1 MPFRST
7 PIKWEDTDGRGNRYK
22 NVGGFKYDVVK
33 KSVVYSKE
41 EMPKFFLADT
51 PEDAEALY
59 QEYDKLLNN
68 MSASYAMA
76 TGVSKS
82 DLFGEALI
90 GLGRAKR
97 DWDANRS
104 NNFRI
109 LAIYYI
115 KDALNEFVRKNS
127 LTVHVPSYIKK
138 SYSNIE
144 QVKRLLNAY
153 DLGYEVLYSASIND
167 NLPKEIMK
175 KVEDL
180 ITKLTYAAERA
191 KVPYKQFVER
201 AEHIPTVT
209 ADDLIGATPEETIR
223 ESERVEAALIVDK
236 IMEYMDDEELSIAK
250 GIMEGKTYKE
260 ISADLGM
267 PPHWSHYKIKRFRD
281 RLLSVMEGEIN
292 DE

>member
-1 MPFRST
+1 MPFRSR
-7 PIKWEDTDGRGNRYK
+7 PVKWEDKDAHDNRYK

-41 EMPKFFLADT
+41 KMPKYFLADT

-68 MSASYAMA
+68 MSASYAKA

-97 DWDANRS
+97 DWDADRS
-104 NNFRI
+104 TDFRT

-127 LTVHVPSYIKK
+127 LTVHVPAYIKK
-138 SYSNIE
+138 SHYNIE
-144 QVKRLLNAY
+144 RLKRILDTY
-153 DLGYEVLYSASIND
+153 GLGYEALYDSHAD
-167 NLPKEIMK
+167 LHLPD
-175 KVEDL
+175 KVRKTVESL
-180 ITKLTYAAERA
+180 VTKLIYAAERA
-191 KVPYKQFVER
+191 KVPYDKFIER
-201 AEHIPTVT
+201 TEYIPTVT
-209 ADDLIGATPEETIR
+209 MDDLIGPTVEEVIR
-223 ESERVEAALIVDK
+223 ESEKMEAALVVDR
-236 IMEYMDDEELSIAK
+236 IMEYMDNEELVIAE

-260 ISADLGM
+260 ISEEQGKPA
-267 PPHWSHYKIKRFRD
+267 HWAHYKIKRFRG
-281 RLLSVMEGEIN
+281 RLLKAIGDEIN
-292 DE
+292 AK